1 MKLRSA
7 DAWEIARYRFG
18 LVGIKMVVIDEC
30 HHFLRSGPGRDVLAA
45 IQSLKHIMQSDP
57 GVALVIA
64 GVPTLRD
71 AIMLEPSGE
80 TYRRF
85 MEYHLSKICL
95 GTNSA
100 KLFGANFSKSADKLG
115 LQVHSEDAFAER
127 ILFAECGQVG
137 RCVKLGKEIL
147 RDASGNSCHLCGIMR
162 LGVAGVGLQVSQGP
176 VFYSADR
183 FRPRPGARYT

>member
-1 MKLRSA
+1 
-7 DAWEIARYRFG
+7 
-18 LVGIKMVVIDEC
+18 MVVIDEC

-147 RDASGNSCHLCGIMR
+147 RDALIRKRDALSLEYAERILRKSKGDIGMTPFHPGTW
-162 LGVAGVGLQVSQGP
+162 GVVKAEPEAIGWAP
-176 VFYSADR
+176 
-183 FRPRPGARYT
+183 